1 MNELKLAYSPYLLL
15 LNKPFTT
22 SKSTINERKGFIIS
36 IKNQNGLEG
45 IGDACPLPEFG
56 SESFDEAESVL
67 KNLKLKLEIDL
78 NNIAGSLNIILAQFE
93 KTPAVRHGIEQ
104 AVLNLICKEKR
115 TTINELLN
123 IKLKNEIEV
132 NAVIGFNP
140 VEETVRLSKEFISQ
154 GYKTLKIKCGRDD
167 FKEEFACLEGIRT
180 EAGSEIKLRIDVN
193 GKWNLNQAIHNLNA
207 MESIQLE
214 YAEQPVS
221 NLNDMK
227 ELKKNC
233 RIPIAADESV
243 RSKDD
248 AKKIINEKA
257 ADVLILKPMMIGG
270 LLPTLEIIDLAH
282 KNKVDCVVTTSFESA
297 IGRTNAVIAASYT
310 QNNMAHGLGAN
321 NLFTKD
327 LIGAPFP
334 VHAGKIKLNQR

>member
-1 MNELKLAYSPYLLL
+1 
-15 LNKPFTT
+15 
-22 SKSTINERKGFIIS
+22 
-36 IKNQNGLEG
+36 LEG
-45 IGDACPLPEFG
+45 IGDTCPFPDFG

-67 KNLKLKLEIDL
+67 KNLRLKLEIDL

-123 IKLKNEIEV
+123 IKLKNEIDV
-132 NAVIGFNP
+132 NGTIGFNP
-140 VEETVRLSKEFISQ
+140 VEETIRLAKELTSQ
-154 GYKTLKIKCGRDD
+154 GFKTLKIKCGRDD
-167 FKEEFACLEGIRT
+167 FKEEYDCLVAIRT

-193 GKWNLNQAIHNLNA
+193 GKWNINQAIHNLKA
-207 MESIQLE
+207 VESLELE

-227 ELKKNC
+227 ELKNNC

-248 AKKIINEKA
+248 AKKIINKNA
-257 ADVLILKPMMIGG
+257 ADILILKPMMIGG
-270 LLPTLEIIDLAH
+270 LLPTLEIIDLAQ

-297 IGRTNAVIAASYT
+297 IGRTNAVIAASCT
-310 QNNMAHGLGAN
+310 QNNMAHGLSVN

-327 LIGAPFP
+327 LIGDQFP
-334 VHAGKIKLNQR
+334 VHAGKIKLN

>member
-1 MNELKLAYSPYLLL
+1 VNELQLTYSPYLLL

-22 SKSTINERKGFIIS
+22 SKSTIKERKGFIIS
-36 IKNQNGLEG
+36 IENQNGLEG
-45 IGDACPLPEFG
+45 IGDACPFPDFG

-67 KNLKLKLEIDL
+67 KYLKLKLEIDL
-78 NNIAGSLNIILAQFE
+78 NNIASSLNIILAQFE
-93 KTPAVRHGIEQ
+93 KAPAVRHGIEQ
-104 AVLNLICKEKR
+104 AILNLICKEKR

-140 VEETVRLSKEFISQ
+140 VEETVRLSKEFISE
-154 GYKTLKIKCGRDD
+154 GFKTLKIKCGRDD
-167 FKEEFACLEGIRT
+167 FKEEFDCLVAIRT
-180 EAGSEIKLRIDVN
+180 EAGSKIKLRIDVN
-193 GKWNLNQAIHNLNA
+193 GKWNINQSIHNLKV
-207 MESIQLE
+207 MESLKIE

-248 AKKIINEKA
+248 TKKIINEKA
-257 ADVLILKPMMIGG
+257 ANVLILKPMMIGG
-270 LLPTLEIIDLAH
+270 LLPTLEIIDLAQ

-297 IGRTNAVIAASYT
+297 IGRTNAVIAASCT

-327 LIGAPFP
+327 LIGDPFP